1 MAKKID
7 YTANYRE
14 FMHSLGRISDRMNQ
28 FEKDIKRFKKE
39 SFVCIKA
46 LCEDCRMIK
55 EALDS
60 LHKDKTEY
68 FNDELKKGGMKNDEV
83 D

>member
-39 SFVCIKA
+39 SFVCVKT

-60 LHKDKTEY
+60 LYKDKMEY
-68 FNDELKKGGMKNDEV
+68 FDSEKAKRRVK
-83 D
+83 